1 LSLGVF
7 LAVLGAAMLH
17 AAWNAAIKGGADRF
31 ASVLALTL
39 ASGTLSALL
48 LPFVPAPAPASWMW
62 IAASALL
69 HFANKMLLIRAYALA
84 DLSQVYPL
92 ARGTAPMVV
101 ALVSASLLG
110 EPLTLLD
117 FAAVAAIGCGVMLMS
132 LRGGAD
138 LGRMDH
144 NALGWALA
152 TAAATAGYTIVD
164 GIGAR
169 LAGTA
174 SGYILWMFV
183 GDAVLLTLYAAI
195 SRGIGASLPCL
206 RSTWLMGLTAGA
218 MSLGSY
224 WVAVWAFT
232 KAPIALVAALRETS
246 VLFAML
252 IAVTLLGERATRWRW
267 IAAASILGG
276 VILMRVA

>member
-1 LSLGVF
+1 MSLGVF

-31 ASVLALTL
+31 ASVLVLTL

-48 LPFVPAPAPASWMW
+48 LPFVPPPAPASWVW

-69 HFANKMLLIRAYALA
+69 HFAYKMLLIRAYALA

-110 EPLTLLD
+110 EPLSALD
-117 FAAVAAIGCGVMLMS
+117 FAAVAAIGAGVVLMS

-138 LGRMDH
+138 LGRM
-144 NALGWALA
+144 NRTALGWALA
-152 TAAATAGYTIVD
+152 TATATAGYTIVD

-183 GDAVLLTLYAAI
+183 GDAVLLALYATF
-195 SRGIGASLPCL
+195 SRGLGASLPYS
-206 RSTWLMGLTAGA
+206 RRAWLMGLTAGA

-232 KAPIALVAALRETS
+232 QAPIALVAALRETS

-276 VILMRVA
+276 VVLMRVA